1 MKIRKTLLSF
11 AWAIMVALSFTACG
25 DDWGRQDD
33 PAGGQIYPSKTT
45 VATYDFEY
53 SEEKPEYSD
62 MISHDESCEVTND
75 ESLASNVLHINGKGG
90 AKIANPFNGV
100 KLQNGAAITFAVK
113 IDAAVAEDGT
123 VADVDL
129 TRPLISF
136 GSDEKDAAGN
146 DISARF
152 YITANGQVVYNK
164 PTQLQSLNLNE
175 NDPSSVKT
183 GILSPNEWHFVALQ
197 LSTEGYQLYVDGKKS
212 LSGYQTSS
220 SATSFQYKTLV
231 DSINS
236 LPYIYIGGDSKL
248 TAEETNTVSI
258 DDVTLIRN
266 MMEEKDWNKV
276 PTGNGGSTEDEAV
289 YVPVGPEDCSAAWW
303 SAWSDYFVIPAN
315 QTFHTK
321 FINHTSG
328 ADNWHN
334 WNLVV
339 ATDADRGAAGY
350 SEYFVL
356 RSDLFGWGNADYNAD
371 NITNEGYGDWEQ
383 FKKNM
388 EGATVDMTV
397 ERRGAEV
404 YVTAVATCKDGT
416 VYKEMYHQPCAAD
429 GNIRAFLACDH
440 SYLQLNAA
448 ETFVGEE
455 YASGSA
461 LVGPADCSAA
471 WWTAFSKYYPLNS
484 SISDDC
490 PFVIQFV
497 NNNSGSGKNWNNWL
511 VVCST
516 ADRGGD
522 GYFENFVIRSDA
534 YAWFGA
540 GGNIN
545 ENTANLDFKITQSFN
560 FDSYVNDMHGA
571 MCYLKFTRSGNS
583 LTMDAKQRKEN
594 GEYMPD
600 FQFQFNSMKEGNAG
614 FFLTAELASLD
625 VLKAGYF
632 PYYKLL
638 FENK

>member
-1 MKIRKTLLSF
+1 MKIRKSLLSF
-11 AWAIMVALSFTACG
+11 ACAMLLALGFTACT
-25 DDWGRQDD
+25 DWGEQDGAAGNQVYPERQVL
-33 PAGGQIYPSKTT
+33 T
-45 VATYDFEY
+45 TYDFEY
-53 SEEKPEYSD
+53 SEDKPELSD
-62 MISHDESCEVTND
+62 MLIHNDVCEVVKD
-75 ESLASNVLHINGKGG
+75 DYLGSNVLHLTGMGG
-90 AKIANPFNGV
+90 AKIANPFNNV
-100 KLQNGAAITFAVK
+100 KLQNGAAITFYVK
-113 IDAAVAEDGT
+113 VDCAEGEEMN
-123 VADVDL
+123 L
-129 TRPLISF
+129 TRPLFSF
-136 GSDEKDAAGN
+136 GSEEKDVEGN
-146 DISARF
+146 DASARF
-152 YITANGQVVYNK
+152 YFTSNGQLVYSR
-164 PTQLQSLNLNE
+164 PGQLESLNLNE
-175 NDPSSVKT
+175 NDPASYKT

-197 LSTEGYQLYVDGKKS
+197 LGQKGYQLYVDGKKS
-212 LSGYQTSS
+212 LSGYQPEGV
-220 SATSFQYKTLV
+220 SATTFSYQTLL
-231 DSINS
+231 DSIQS
-236 LPYIYIGGDSKL
+236 LPYLYLGTTS
-248 TAEETNTVSI
+248 AEFGVKEQGSI
-258 DDVTLIRN
+258 SLDNVTLIRN
-266 MMEEKDWNKV
+266 QMNEKDWNKV

-289 YVPVGPEDCSAAWW
+289 YVPVGPEDCSAAFW
-303 SAWSDYFVIPAN
+303 SEWSDYFVIPAN

-328 ADNWHN
+328 ADKWHN

-356 RSDLFGWGNADYNAD
+356 RSDLYGWGNADYNAD

-440 SYLQLNAA
+440 SYFQLNAA

-534 YAWFGA
+534 FAWFGA
-540 GGNIN
+540 GGDSNA
-545 ENTANLDFKITQSFN
+545 NTANLDFKITQTFN
-560 FDSYVNDMHGA
+560 WDSYVSDMHGA

>member
-1 MKIRKTLLSF
+1 MKIRKSLLSF
-11 AWAIMVALSFTACG
+11 ACAMLLALGFTACT
-25 DDWGRQDD
+25 DWGEQDGAAGNQVYPERQVL
-33 PAGGQIYPSKTT
+33 T
-45 VATYDFEY
+45 TYDFEY
-53 SEEKPEYSD
+53 SEDKPELSD
-62 MISHDESCEVTND
+62 MLIHNDVCEVVKD
-75 ESLASNVLHINGKGG
+75 DYLGSNVLHLTGMGG
-90 AKIANPFNGV
+90 AKIANPFNNV
-100 KLQNGAAITFAVK
+100 KLQNGAAITFYVK
-113 IDAAVAEDGT
+113 VDCAEGEEM
-123 VADVDL
+123 DL
-129 TRPLISF
+129 TRPLFSF
-136 GSDEKDAAGN
+136 GSEEKDVEGN
-146 DISARF
+146 DASARF
-152 YITANGQVVYNK
+152 YFTSNGQLVYSR
-164 PTQLQSLNLNE
+164 PGQLESLNLNE
-175 NDPSSVKT
+175 NDPASYKT

-197 LSTEGYQLYVDGKKS
+197 LGQKGYQLYVDGKKS
-212 LSGYQTSS
+212 LSGYQPEGV
-220 SATSFQYKTLV
+220 SATTFSYQTLL
-231 DSINS
+231 DSIQS
-236 LPYIYIGGDSKL
+236 LPYLYLGTTS
-248 TAEETNTVSI
+248 AEFGVKEQGSI
-258 DDVTLIRN
+258 SLDNVTLIRN
-266 MMEEKDWNKV
+266 QMNEKDWNKV

-289 YVPVGPEDCSAAWW
+289 YVPVGPEDCSAAFW
-303 SAWSDYFVIPAN
+303 SEWSDYFVIPAN

-356 RSDLFGWGNADYNAD
+356 RSDLYGWGNADYNAD

-440 SYLQLNAA
+440 SYFQLNAA

-534 YAWFGA
+534 FAWFGA
-540 GGNIN
+540 GGDSNA
-545 ENTANLDFKITQSFN
+545 NTANLDFKITQTFN
-560 FDSYVNDMHGA
+560 WDSYVSDMHGA

>member
-1 MKIRKTLLSF
+1 MKIRKSLLSF
-11 AWAIMVALSFTACG
+11 ACAMLLALGFTACT
-25 DDWGRQDD
+25 DWGEQDGAAGNQVYPERQVL
-33 PAGGQIYPSKTT
+33 T
-45 VATYDFEY
+45 TYDFEY
-53 SEEKPEYSD
+53 SEDKPELSD
-62 MISHDESCEVTND
+62 MLIHNDVCEVVKD
-75 ESLASNVLHINGKGG
+75 DYLGSNVLHLTGMGG
-90 AKIANPFNGV
+90 AKIANPFNNV
-100 KLQNGAAITFAVK
+100 KLQNGAAITFYVK
-113 IDAAVAEDGT
+113 VDCAEGEEM
-123 VADVDL
+123 DL
-129 TRPLISF
+129 TRPLFSF
-136 GSDEKDAAGN
+136 GSEEKDAKGN
-146 DISARF
+146 DASARF
-152 YITANGQVVYNK
+152 YFTPNGQLVYSR
-164 PTQLQSLNLNE
+164 PGQLESLNLNE
-175 NDPSSVKT
+175 NDPASYKT
-183 GILSPNEWHFVALQ
+183 GILTPNEWHFVALQ
-197 LSTEGYQLYVDGKKS
+197 LGQKGYQLYVDGKKS
-212 LSGYQTSS
+212 LSGYQPEGV
-220 SATSFQYKTLV
+220 SATTFSYQTLL
-231 DSINS
+231 DSIQS
-236 LPYIYIGGDSKL
+236 LPYLYLGTTS
-248 TAEETNTVSI
+248 AEFGAKEQGSI
-258 DDVTLIRN
+258 SLDNVTLIRN
-266 MMEEKDWNKV
+266 QMNEKDWNKV

-289 YVPVGPEDCSAAWW
+289 YVPVGPEDCSAAFW
-303 SAWSDYFVIPAN
+303 SEWSDYFVIPAN

-356 RSDLFGWGNADYNAD
+356 RSDLYGWGNADYNAD

-416 VYKEMYHQPCAAD
+416 VYKEMYHQPCVAD

-440 SYLQLNAA
+440 SYFQLNAA

-534 YAWFGA
+534 FAWFGA
-540 GGNIN
+540 GGDSNA
-545 ENTANLDFKITQSFN
+545 NTANLDFKITQTFN
-560 FDSYVNDMHGA
+560 WDSYVSDMHGA

>member
-1 MKIRKTLLSF
+1 MKIRKSLFSLVGAMLVTF
-11 AWAIMVALSFTACG
+11 GFTACT
-25 DDWGRQDD
+25 DWGDQD
-33 PAGGQIYPSKTT
+33 PAAGNQVYPERQ
-45 VATYDFEY
+45 VVNTYDFEY
-53 SEEKPEYSD
+53 SDDKPEFSD
-62 MISHDESCEVTND
+62 MVIHNEVCEVVND
-75 ESLASNVLHINGKGG
+75 DYLGSNVLHLNGTGA
-90 AKIANPFNGV
+90 AKIANPFNNV

-113 IDAAVAEDGT
+113 VDCAEGEEM
-123 VADVDL
+123 DL
-129 TRPLISF
+129 KRPIFSF
-136 GSDEKDAAGN
+136 GSDDAQG
-146 DISARF
+146 ARF
-152 YITANGQVVYNK
+152 YFTPNGQLVYTK
-164 PTQLQSLNLNE
+164 PGQLQSLDLDE
-175 NDPSSVKT
+175 NDPDTYKT
-183 GILSPNEWHFVALQ
+183 GILTPNEWHFVALQ
-197 LSTEGYQLYVDGKKS
+197 LGQKGYQLYVDGKKS
-212 LSGYQTSS
+212 LSGYQPEGAA
-220 SATSFQYKTLV
+220 ATTFSYQTLL
-231 DSINS
+231 DSIQA
-236 LPYIYIGGDSKL
+236 LPYLYIGTTGDQL
-248 TAEETNTVSI
+248 GTAEYGSLSVDN
-258 DDVTLIRN
+258 VTLIRN
-266 MMEEKDWNKV
+266 QMNEKDWNKV

-303 SAWSDYFVIPAN
+303 SVWSDYFVIPAN

-328 ADNWHN
+328 TENYHN

-339 ATDADRGAAGY
+339 ANDVDRGAAGY

-356 RSDLFGWGNADYNAD
+356 RSDLYGWGNADYNAA

-397 ERRGAEV
+397 EHRGAEV
-404 YVTAVATCKDGT
+404 YVTAIATCKDGT
-416 VYKEMYHQPCAAD
+416 IYKEMYHQPCAAD

-484 SISDDC
+484 NISDDC

-522 GYFENFVIRSDA
+522 GYYENFVMRSDA
-534 YAWFGA
+534 YGWFGA
-540 GGNIN
+540 GGNTN

-560 FDSYVNDMHGA
+560 WDSYVSDMHGA

-594 GEYMPD
+594 GEYIPD

>member
-1 MKIRKTLLSF
+1 MKIRKSLLSF
-11 AWAIMVALSFTACG
+11 ACAMLLALGFTACT
-25 DDWGRQDD
+25 DWGEQDGAAGNQVYPERQVL
-33 PAGGQIYPSKTT
+33 T
-45 VATYDFEY
+45 TYDFEY
-53 SEEKPEYSD
+53 SEDKPELSD
-62 MISHDESCEVTND
+62 MLIHNDVCEVVKD
-75 ESLASNVLHINGKGG
+75 DYLGSNVLHLTGMGG
-90 AKIANPFNGV
+90 AKIANPFNNV
-100 KLQNGAAITFAVK
+100 KLQNGAAITFYVK
-113 IDAAVAEDGT
+113 VDCAEGEEMN
-123 VADVDL
+123 L
-129 TRPLISF
+129 TRPLFSF
-136 GSDEKDAAGN
+136 GSEEKDVEGN
-146 DISARF
+146 DASARF
-152 YITANGQVVYNK
+152 YFTSNGQLVYSR
-164 PTQLQSLNLNE
+164 PGQLESLNLNE
-175 NDPSSVKT
+175 NDPASYKT

-197 LSTEGYQLYVDGKKS
+197 LGQKGYQLYVDGKKS
-212 LSGYQTSS
+212 LSGYQPEGV
-220 SATSFQYKTLV
+220 SATTFSYQTLL
-231 DSINS
+231 DSIQS
-236 LPYIYIGGDSKL
+236 LPYLYLGTTS
-248 TAEETNTVSI
+248 AEFGVKEQGSI
-258 DDVTLIRN
+258 SLDNVTLIRN
-266 MMEEKDWNKV
+266 QMNEKDWNKV

-289 YVPVGPEDCSAAWW
+289 YVPVGPEDCSAAFW
-303 SAWSDYFVIPAN
+303 SEWSDYFVIHAN

-356 RSDLFGWGNADYNAD
+356 RSDLYGWGNADYNAD

-440 SYLQLNAA
+440 SYFQLNAA

-534 YAWFGA
+534 FAWFGA
-540 GGNIN
+540 GGDSNA
-545 ENTANLDFKITQSFN
+545 NTANLDFKITQTFN
-560 FDSYVNDMHGA
+560 WDSYVSDMHGA

>member
-1 MKIRKTLLSF
+1 MLVTF
-11 AWAIMVALSFTACG
+11 GFTACT
-25 DDWGRQDD
+25 DWGDQD
-33 PAGGQIYPSKTT
+33 PAAGNQVYPERQ
-45 VATYDFEY
+45 VVNTYDFEY
-53 SEEKPEYSD
+53 SDDKPEFSD
-62 MISHDESCEVTND
+62 MVIHNEVCEVVND
-75 ESLASNVLHINGKGG
+75 DYLGSNVLHLNGTGS
-90 AKIANPFNGV
+90 AKIANPFNNV

-113 IDAAVAEDGT
+113 VDCAEGEEM
-123 VADVDL
+123 DL
-129 TRPLISF
+129 KRPIFSF
-136 GSDEKDAAGN
+136 GSDDAQG
-146 DISARF
+146 ARF
-152 YITANGQVVYNK
+152 YFTPNGQLVYAK
-164 PTQLQSLNLNE
+164 PGQLQSLDLDE
-175 NDPSSVKT
+175 NDPDTYKT
-183 GILSPNEWHFVALQ
+183 GILTPNEWHFVALQ
-197 LSTEGYQLYVDGKKS
+197 LGQKGYQLYVDGKKS
-212 LSGYQTSS
+212 LSGYQPEGAA
-220 SATSFQYKTLV
+220 ATTFSYQTLL
-231 DSINS
+231 DSIQA
-236 LPYIYIGGDSKL
+236 LPYLYIGTTGDQL
-248 TAEETNTVSI
+248 GTAEYGSLSVDN
-258 DDVTLIRN
+258 VTLIRN
-266 MMEEKDWNKV
+266 QMNEKDWNKV

-289 YVPVGPEDCSAAWW
+289 YVPVGSEDCSAAWW
-303 SAWSDYFVIPAN
+303 SVWSDYFVIPAN

-328 ADNWHN
+328 TENYHN

-339 ATDADRGAAGY
+339 ANDVDRGAAGY

-356 RSDLFGWGNADYNAD
+356 RSDLYGWGNADYNAA

-404 YVTAVATCKDGT
+404 YVTAIATCKDGT
-416 VYKEMYHQPCAAD
+416 IYKEMYHQPCAAD

-484 SISDDC
+484 NISDDC

-522 GYFENFVIRSDA
+522 GYYENFVMRSDT
-534 YAWFGA
+534 YGWFGA
-540 GGNIN
+540 GGNTN

-560 FDSYVNDMHGA
+560 WDSYVSDMHGA

>member
-1 MKIRKTLLSF
+1 MKIRKSLLSF
-11 AWAIMVALSFTACG
+11 ACAMLLALGFTACT
-25 DDWGRQDD
+25 DWGEQDGAAGNQVYPERQVL
-33 PAGGQIYPSKTT
+33 T
-45 VATYDFEY
+45 TYDFEY
-53 SEEKPEYSD
+53 SEDKPELSD
-62 MISHDESCEVTND
+62 MLIHNDVCEVVKD
-75 ESLASNVLHINGKGG
+75 DYLGSNVLHLTGMGG
-90 AKIANPFNGV
+90 AKIANPFNNV
-100 KLQNGAAITFAVK
+100 KLQNGAAITFYVK
-113 IDAAVAEDGT
+113 VDCAEGEEMN
-123 VADVDL
+123 L
-129 TRPLISF
+129 TRPLFSF
-136 GSDEKDAAGN
+136 GSEEKDVEGN
-146 DISARF
+146 DASARF
-152 YITANGQVVYNK
+152 YFTPNGQLVYSR
-164 PTQLQSLNLNE
+164 PGQLESLNLNE
-175 NDPSSVKT
+175 NDPASYKT

-197 LSTEGYQLYVDGKKS
+197 LGQKGYQLYVDGKKS
-212 LSGYQTSS
+212 LSGYQPEGV
-220 SATSFQYKTLV
+220 SATTFSYQTLL
-231 DSINS
+231 DSIQS
-236 LPYIYIGGDSKL
+236 LPYLYLGTTS
-248 TAEETNTVSI
+248 AEFGVKEQGSI
-258 DDVTLIRN
+258 SLDNVTLIRN
-266 MMEEKDWNKV
+266 QMNEKDWNKV

-289 YVPVGPEDCSAAWW
+289 YVPVGPEDCSAAFW
-303 SAWSDYFVIPAN
+303 SEWSDYFVIPAN

-356 RSDLFGWGNADYNAD
+356 RSDLYGWGNADYNAD

-440 SYLQLNAA
+440 SYFQLNAA

-534 YAWFGA
+534 FAWFGA
-540 GGNIN
+540 GGDSNA
-545 ENTANLDFKITQSFN
+545 NTANLDFKITQTFN
-560 FDSYVNDMHGA
+560 WDSYVSDMHGA

>member
-1 MKIRKTLLSF
+1 MKIRKSLFSLVGAMLVTF
-11 AWAIMVALSFTACG
+11 GFTACT
-25 DDWGRQDD
+25 DWGDQD
-33 PAGGQIYPSKTT
+33 PAAGNQVYPERQ
-45 VATYDFEY
+45 VVNTYDFEY
-53 SEEKPEYSD
+53 SDDKPEFSD
-62 MISHDESCEVTND
+62 MVIHNEVCEVVND
-75 ESLASNVLHINGKGG
+75 DYLGSNVLHLNGTGS
-90 AKIANPFNGV
+90 AKIANPFNNV

-113 IDAAVAEDGT
+113 VDCAEGEEM
-123 VADVDL
+123 DL
-129 TRPLISF
+129 KRPIFSF
-136 GSDEKDAAGN
+136 GSDDAQG
-146 DISARF
+146 ARF
-152 YITANGQVVYNK
+152 YFTPNGQLVYTK
-164 PTQLQSLNLNE
+164 PGQLQSLDLDE
-175 NDPSSVKT
+175 NDPDTYKT
-183 GILSPNEWHFVALQ
+183 GILTPNEWHFVALQ
-197 LSTEGYQLYVDGKKS
+197 LGQKGYQLYVDGKKS
-212 LSGYQTSS
+212 LSGYQPEGAA
-220 SATSFQYKTLV
+220 ATTFSYQTLL
-231 DSINS
+231 DSIQA
-236 LPYIYIGGDSKL
+236 LPYLYIGTTGDQL
-248 TAEETNTVSI
+248 GTAEYGSLSVDN
-258 DDVTLIRN
+258 VTLIRN
-266 MMEEKDWNKV
+266 QMNEKDWNKV

-289 YVPVGPEDCSAAWW
+289 YVPVGPEDCSAAFWT
-303 SAWSDYFVIPAN
+303 AWSDYFVIPAN

-328 ADNWHN
+328 ANQWNN
-334 WNLVV
+334 WNLIV
-339 ATDADRGAAGY
+339 ANDVDRGAAGY
-350 SEYFVL
+350 SEYFAL
-356 RSDLFGWGNADYNAD
+356 RSDLWGWGNADYNAA

-416 VYKEMYHQPCAAD
+416 IYKEMYHQPCAAD
-429 GNIRAFLACDH
+429 GNIRAFLACDG
-440 SYLQLNAA
+440 SYFQLNAA

-484 SISDDC
+484 NISDDC

-522 GYFENFVIRSDA
+522 GYYENFVMRSDA
-534 YAWFGA
+534 YGWFGA
-540 GGNIN
+540 GGTTN

-560 FDSYVNDMHGA
+560 FDSYVSDMHGA

>member
-1 MKIRKTLLSF
+1 MKIRKSLFSLVGAMLVTF
-11 AWAIMVALSFTACG
+11 GFTACT
-25 DDWGRQDD
+25 DWGDQD
-33 PAGGQIYPSKTT
+33 PAAGNQVYPERQ
-45 VATYDFEY
+45 VVNTYDFEY
-53 SEEKPEYSD
+53 SDDKPEFSD
-62 MISHDESCEVTND
+62 MVIHNEVCEVVND
-75 ESLASNVLHINGKGG
+75 DYLGSNVLHLNGTGS
-90 AKIANPFNGV
+90 AKIANPFNNV

-113 IDAAVAEDGT
+113 VDCAEGEEM
-123 VADVDL
+123 DL
-129 TRPLISF
+129 KRPIFSF
-136 GSDEKDAAGN
+136 GSDDAQG
-146 DISARF
+146 ARF
-152 YITANGQVVYNK
+152 YFTPNGQLVYTK
-164 PTQLQSLNLNE
+164 PGQLQSLDLDE
-175 NDPSSVKT
+175 NDPDTYKT
-183 GILSPNEWHFVALQ
+183 GILTPNEWHFVALQ
-197 LSTEGYQLYVDGKKS
+197 LGQKGYQLFVDGKKS
-212 LSGYQTSS
+212 LSGYQPEGAA
-220 SATSFQYKTLV
+220 ATTFSYQTLL
-231 DSINS
+231 DSIQA
-236 LPYIYIGGDSKL
+236 LPYLYIGTTGDQL
-248 TAEETNTVSI
+248 GTAEYGSLSVDN
-258 DDVTLIRN
+258 VTLIRN
-266 MMEEKDWNKV
+266 QMNEKDWNKV

-303 SAWSDYFVIPAN
+303 SVWSDYFVIPAN

-328 ADNWHN
+328 TENYHN

-339 ATDADRGAAGY
+339 ANDVDRGAAGY

-356 RSDLFGWGNADYNAD
+356 RSDLYGWGNADYNAA

-404 YVTAVATCKDGT
+404 YVTAIATCKDGT
-416 VYKEMYHQPCAAD
+416 IYKEMYHQPCAAD

-484 SISDDC
+484 NISDDC

-522 GYFENFVIRSDA
+522 GYYENFVMRSDT
-534 YAWFGA
+534 YGWFGA
-540 GGNIN
+540 GGNTN

-560 FDSYVNDMHGA
+560 WDSYVSDMHGA

-594 GEYMPD
+594 GEYIPD

>member
-1 MKIRKTLLSF
+1 MKIRKSLFSLVGAMLVTF
-11 AWAIMVALSFTACG
+11 GFTACT
-25 DDWGRQDD
+25 DWGDQD
-33 PAGGQIYPSKTT
+33 PAAGNQVYPERQ
-45 VATYDFEY
+45 VVNTYDFEY
-53 SEEKPEYSD
+53 SDDKPEFSD
-62 MISHDESCEVTND
+62 MVIHNEVCEVVND
-75 ESLASNVLHINGKGG
+75 DYLGSNVLHLNGTGS
-90 AKIANPFNGV
+90 AKIANPFNNV

-113 IDAAVAEDGT
+113 VDCAEGEEM
-123 VADVDL
+123 DL
-129 TRPLISF
+129 KRPIFSF
-136 GSDEKDAAGN
+136 GSDDAQG
-146 DISARF
+146 ARF
-152 YITANGQVVYNK
+152 YFTPNGQLVYTK
-164 PTQLQSLNLNE
+164 PGQLQSLDLDE
-175 NDPSSVKT
+175 NDPDTYKT
-183 GILSPNEWHFVALQ
+183 GILTPNEWHFVALQ
-197 LSTEGYQLYVDGKKS
+197 LGQKGYQLYVDGKKS
-212 LSGYQTSS
+212 LSGYQPEGAA
-220 SATSFQYKTLV
+220 ATTFSYQTLL
-231 DSINS
+231 DSIQA
-236 LPYIYIGGDSKL
+236 LPYLYIGTTGDQL
-248 TAEETNTVSI
+248 GTAEYGSLSVDN
-258 DDVTLIRN
+258 VTLIRN
-266 MMEEKDWNKV
+266 QMNEKDWNKV

-303 SAWSDYFVIPAN
+303 SVWSDYFVIPAN

-328 ADNWHN
+328 TENYHN

-339 ATDADRGAAGY
+339 ANDVDRGAAGY

-356 RSDLFGWGNADYNAD
+356 RSDLFGWGNADYNAA

-404 YVTAVATCKDGT
+404 YVTAIATCKDGT
-416 VYKEMYHQPCAAD
+416 IYKEMYHQPCAAD

-484 SISDDC
+484 NISDDC

-522 GYFENFVIRSDA
+522 GYYENFVMRSDT
-534 YAWFGA
+534 YGWFGA
-540 GGNIN
+540 GGNTN

-560 FDSYVNDMHGA
+560 WDSYVSDMHGA

>member
-1 MKIRKTLLSF
+1 MKIRKSLLSF
-11 AWAIMVALSFTACG
+11 ACAMLLALGFTACT
-25 DDWGRQDD
+25 DWGEQDGAAGNQVYPERQVLT
-33 PAGGQIYPSKTT
+33 S
-45 VATYDFEY
+45 YDFEY
-53 SEEKPEYSD
+53 SEEKPELSD
-62 MISHDESCEVTND
+62 MLIHNDVCEVVKD
-75 ESLASNVLHINGKGG
+75 DYLGSNVLHLTGMGG
-90 AKIANPFNGV
+90 AKIANPFNNV
-100 KLQNGAAITFAVK
+100 KLQNGAAITFCVK
-113 IDAAVAEDGT
+113 VDCAEGEEM
-123 VADVDL
+123 DL
-129 TRPLISF
+129 TRPLFSF
-136 GSDEKDAAGN
+136 GSEEKDVEGN
-146 DISARF
+146 DASARF
-152 YITANGQVVYNK
+152 YFTPNGQLVYSR
-164 PTQLQSLNLNE
+164 PGQLESLNLNE
-175 NDPSSVKT
+175 NDPASYKT

-197 LSTEGYQLYVDGKKS
+197 LGQKGYQLYVDGKKS
-212 LSGYQTSS
+212 LSGYQPEGV
-220 SATSFQYKTLV
+220 SATTFSYQTLL
-231 DSINS
+231 DSIQS
-236 LPYIYIGGDSKL
+236 LPYLYLGTTS
-248 TAEETNTVSI
+248 AEFGAKEQGSI
-258 DDVTLIRN
+258 SLDNVTLIRN
-266 MMEEKDWNKV
+266 QMNEKDWNKV

-289 YVPVGPEDCSAAWW
+289 YVPVGPENCSAAWW

-356 RSDLFGWGNADYNAD
+356 RSDLYGWGNADYNAA

-497 NNNSGSGKNWNNWL
+497 NNNSGSGSNWNNWL

-534 YAWFGA
+534 FAWFGA
-540 GGNIN
+540 GGDSNA
-545 ENTANLDFKITQSFN
+545 NTANLDFKITQTFN
-560 FDSYVNDMHGA
+560 WDSYVSDMHGA

>member
-1 MKIRKTLLSF
+1 MLVTF
-11 AWAIMVALSFTACG
+11 GFTACT
-25 DDWGRQDD
+25 DWGDQD
-33 PAGGQIYPSKTT
+33 PAAGNQVYPERQ
-45 VATYDFEY
+45 VVNTYDFEY
-53 SEEKPEYSD
+53 SDDKPEFSD
-62 MISHDESCEVTND
+62 MVIHNEVCEVVND
-75 ESLASNVLHINGKGG
+75 DYLGSNVLHLNGTGS
-90 AKIANPFNGV
+90 AKIANPFNNV

-113 IDAAVAEDGT
+113 VDCAEGEEM
-123 VADVDL
+123 DL
-129 TRPLISF
+129 KRPIFSF
-136 GSDEKDAAGN
+136 GSDDAQG
-146 DISARF
+146 ARF
-152 YITANGQVVYNK
+152 YFTPNGQLVYTK
-164 PTQLQSLNLNE
+164 PGQLQSLDLDE
-175 NDPSSVKT
+175 NDPDTYKT
-183 GILSPNEWHFVALQ
+183 GILTPNEWHFVALQ
-197 LSTEGYQLYVDGKKS
+197 LGQKGYQLYVDGKKS
-212 LSGYQTSS
+212 LSGYQPEGAA
-220 SATSFQYKTLV
+220 ATTFSYQTLL
-231 DSINS
+231 DSIQA
-236 LPYIYIGGDSKL
+236 LPYLYIGTTGDQL
-248 TAEETNTVSI
+248 GTAEYGSLSVDN
-258 DDVTLIRN
+258 VTLIRN
-266 MMEEKDWNKV
+266 QMNEKDWNKV

-289 YVPVGPEDCSAAWW
+289 YVPVGPEDCSAAFWT
-303 SAWSDYFVIPAN
+303 AWSDYFVIPAN

-328 ADNWHN
+328 ANQWNN
-334 WNLVV
+334 WNLIV
-339 ATDADRGAAGY
+339 ANDVDRGAAGY
-350 SEYFVL
+350 SEYFAL
-356 RSDLFGWGNADYNAD
+356 RSDLWGWGNADYNAA

-416 VYKEMYHQPCAAD
+416 IYKEMYHQPCAAD
-429 GNIRAFLACDH
+429 GNIRAFLACDG
-440 SYLQLNAA
+440 SYFQLNAA

-484 SISDDC
+484 NISDDC

-522 GYFENFVIRSDA
+522 GYYENFVMRSDA
-534 YAWFGA
+534 YGWFGA
-540 GGNIN
+540 GGTTN

-560 FDSYVNDMHGA
+560 FDSYVSDMHGA

>member
-1 MKIRKTLLSF
+1 MKIRKSLFSLVGAMLVTF
-11 AWAIMVALSFTACG
+11 GFTACT
-25 DDWGRQDD
+25 DWGDQD
-33 PAGGQIYPSKTT
+33 PAAGNQVYPERQ
-45 VATYDFEY
+45 VVNTYDFEY
-53 SEEKPEYSD
+53 SDDKPEFSD
-62 MISHDESCEVTND
+62 MVIHNEVCEVVND
-75 ESLASNVLHINGKGG
+75 DYLGSNVLHLNGTGS
-90 AKIANPFNGV
+90 AKIANPFNNV

-113 IDAAVAEDGT
+113 VDCAEGEEM
-123 VADVDL
+123 DL
-129 TRPLISF
+129 KRPIFSF
-136 GSDEKDAAGN
+136 GSDDAQG
-146 DISARF
+146 ARF
-152 YITANGQVVYNK
+152 YFTPNGQLVYTK
-164 PTQLQSLNLNE
+164 PGQLQSLDLDE
-175 NDPSSVKT
+175 NDPDTYKT
-183 GILSPNEWHFVALQ
+183 GILTPNEWHFVALQ
-197 LSTEGYQLYVDGKKS
+197 LGQKGYQLYVDGKKS
-212 LSGYQTSS
+212 LSGYQPEGAA
-220 SATSFQYKTLV
+220 ATTFSYQTLL
-231 DSINS
+231 DSIQA
-236 LPYIYIGGDSKL
+236 LPYLYIGTTGDQL
-248 TAEETNTVSI
+248 GTAEYGSLSVDN
-258 DDVTLIRN
+258 VTLIRN
-266 MMEEKDWNKV
+266 QMNEKDWNKV

-289 YVPVGPEDCSAAWW
+289 YVPVGPEDCSAAFWT
-303 SAWSDYFVIPAN
+303 AWSDYFVIPAN

-328 ADNWHN
+328 ANQWNN
-334 WNLVV
+334 WNLIV
-339 ATDADRGAAGY
+339 ANDVDRGAAGY
-350 SEYFVL
+350 SEYFAL
-356 RSDLFGWGNADYNAD
+356 RSDLWGWGNADYNAA

-404 YVTAVATCKDGT
+404 YVTAIATCKDGT
-416 VYKEMYHQPCAAD
+416 IYKEMYHQPCAAD
-429 GNIRAFLACDH
+429 GNIRAFLACDG
-440 SYLQLNAA
+440 SYFQLNAA

-484 SISDDC
+484 NISDDC

-522 GYFENFVIRSDA
+522 GYYENFVMRSDA
-534 YAWFGA
+534 YGWFGA
-540 GGNIN
+540 GGNTN

-560 FDSYVNDMHGA
+560 FDSYVSDMHGA

>member
-1 MKIRKTLLSF
+1 MKIRKSLFSLVGAMLVTF
-11 AWAIMVALSFTACG
+11 GFTACT
-25 DDWGRQDD
+25 DWGDQD
-33 PAGGQIYPSKTT
+33 PAAGNQVYPERQ
-45 VATYDFEY
+45 VVNTYDFEY
-53 SEEKPEYSD
+53 SDDKPEFSD
-62 MISHDESCEVTND
+62 MVIHNEVCEVVND
-75 ESLASNVLHINGKGG
+75 DYLGSNVLHLNGTGS
-90 AKIANPFNGV
+90 AKIANPFNNV

-113 IDAAVAEDGT
+113 VDCAEGEEM
-123 VADVDL
+123 DL
-129 TRPLISF
+129 KRPIFSF
-136 GSDEKDAAGN
+136 GSDDAQG
-146 DISARF
+146 ARF
-152 YITANGQVVYNK
+152 YFTPNGQLVYTK
-164 PTQLQSLNLNE
+164 PGQLQSLDLDE
-175 NDPSSVKT
+175 NDPDTYKT
-183 GILSPNEWHFVALQ
+183 GILTPNEWHFVALQ
-197 LSTEGYQLYVDGKKS
+197 LGQKGYQLYVDGKKS
-212 LSGYQTSS
+212 LSGYQPEGAA
-220 SATSFQYKTLV
+220 ATTFSYQTLL
-231 DSINS
+231 DSIQA
-236 LPYIYIGGDSKL
+236 LPYLYIGTTGDQL
-248 TAEETNTVSI
+248 GTAEYGSLSVDN
-258 DDVTLIRN
+258 VTLIRN
-266 MMEEKDWNKV
+266 QMNEKDWNKV

-303 SAWSDYFVIPAN
+303 SVWSDYFVIPAN

-328 ADNWHN
+328 TENYHN

-339 ATDADRGAAGY
+339 ANDVDRGAAGY

-356 RSDLFGWGNADYNAD
+356 RSDLYGWGNADYNAA

-404 YVTAVATCKDGT
+404 YVTAIATCKDGT
-416 VYKEMYHQPCAAD
+416 IYKEMYHQPCAAD
-429 GNIRAFLACDH
+429 SNIRAFLACDH

-484 SISDDC
+484 NISDDC

-522 GYFENFVIRSDA
+522 GYYENFVMRSDT
-534 YAWFGA
+534 YGWFGA
-540 GGNIN
+540 GGNTN

-560 FDSYVNDMHGA
+560 WDSYVSDMHGA

>member
-1 MKIRKTLLSF
+1 MKIRKSLLSF
-11 AWAIMVALSFTACG
+11 ACAMLLALGFTACT
-25 DDWGRQDD
+25 DWGEQDGAAGNQVYPERQVL
-33 PAGGQIYPSKTT
+33 T
-45 VATYDFEY
+45 TYDFEY
-53 SEEKPEYSD
+53 SEDKPELSD
-62 MISHDESCEVTND
+62 MLIHNDVCEVVKD
-75 ESLASNVLHINGKGG
+75 DYLGSNVLHLTGMGG
-90 AKIANPFNGV
+90 AKIANPFNNV
-100 KLQNGAAITFAVK
+100 KLQNGAAITFYVK
-113 IDAAVAEDGT
+113 VDCAEGEEMN
-123 VADVDL
+123 L
-129 TRPLISF
+129 TRPLFSF
-136 GSDEKDAAGN
+136 GSEEKDVEGN
-146 DISARF
+146 DASARF
-152 YITANGQVVYNK
+152 YFTSNGQLVYSR
-164 PTQLQSLNLNE
+164 PGQLESLNLNE
-175 NDPSSVKT
+175 NDPASYKT

-197 LSTEGYQLYVDGKKS
+197 LGQKGYQLYVDGKKS
-212 LSGYQTSS
+212 LSGYQPEGV
-220 SATSFQYKTLV
+220 SATTFSYQTLL
-231 DSINS
+231 DSIQS
-236 LPYIYIGGDSKL
+236 LPYLYLGTTS
-248 TAEETNTVSI
+248 AEFGVKEQGSI
-258 DDVTLIRN
+258 SLDNVTLIRN
-266 MMEEKDWNKV
+266 QMNEKDWNKV

-328 ADNWHN
+328 ADQWHN

-356 RSDLFGWGNADYNAD
+356 RSDLYGWGNADYNAA

-497 NNNSGSGKNWNNWL
+497 NNNSGSGSNWNNWL

-540 GGNIN
+540 GGNSN
-545 ENTANLDFKITQSFN
+545 ANTANLDFKITQTFN
-560 FDSYVNDMHGA
+560 WESYVSDRQGA

>member
-1 MKIRKTLLSF
+1 MKIRKSLFSLVGAMLVTF
-11 AWAIMVALSFTACG
+11 GFTACT
-25 DDWGRQDD
+25 DWGDQD
-33 PAGGQIYPSKTT
+33 PAAGNQVYPERQ
-45 VATYDFEY
+45 VVNTYDFEY
-53 SEEKPEYSD
+53 SDDKPEFSD
-62 MISHDESCEVTND
+62 MVIHNEVCEVVND
-75 ESLASNVLHINGKGG
+75 DYLGSNVLHLNGTGS
-90 AKIANPFNGV
+90 AKIANPFNNV

-113 IDAAVAEDGT
+113 VDCAEGEEM
-123 VADVDL
+123 DL
-129 TRPLISF
+129 KRPIFSF
-136 GSDEKDAAGN
+136 GSDDAQG
-146 DISARF
+146 ARF
-152 YITANGQVVYNK
+152 YFTPNGQLVYTK
-164 PTQLQSLNLNE
+164 PGQLQSLDLDE
-175 NDPSSVKT
+175 NDPDTYKT
-183 GILSPNEWHFVALQ
+183 GILTPNEWHFVALQ
-197 LSTEGYQLYVDGKKS
+197 LGQKGYQLYVDGKKS
-212 LSGYQTSS
+212 LSGYQPEGAA
-220 SATSFQYKTLV
+220 ATTFSYQTLL
-231 DSINS
+231 DSIQA
-236 LPYIYIGGDSKL
+236 LPYLYIGTTGDQL
-248 TAEETNTVSI
+248 GTAEYGSLSVDN
-258 DDVTLIRN
+258 VTLIRN
-266 MMEEKDWNKV
+266 QMNEKDWNKV

-303 SAWSDYFVIPAN
+303 SVWSDYFVIPAN

-328 ADNWHN
+328 TENYHN

-339 ATDADRGAAGY
+339 ANDVDRGAAGY

-356 RSDLFGWGNADYNAD
+356 RSDLFGWGNADYNAA
-371 NITNEGYGDWEQ
+371 NITNEGYDDWEQ

-404 YVTAVATCKDGT
+404 YVTAIATCKDGT
-416 VYKEMYHQPCAAD
+416 IYKEMYHQPCAAD

-484 SISDDC
+484 NISDDC

-522 GYFENFVIRSDA
+522 GYYENFVMRSDA
-534 YAWFGA
+534 YGWFGA
-540 GGNIN
+540 GGNTN

-560 FDSYVNDMHGA
+560 WDSYVSDMHGA

-594 GEYMPD
+594 GEYIPD

>member
-1 MKIRKTLLSF
+1 MKIRKSLFSLVGAMLVTF
-11 AWAIMVALSFTACG
+11 GFTACT
-25 DDWGRQDD
+25 DWGDQD
-33 PAGGQIYPSKTT
+33 PAAGNQVYPERQ
-45 VATYDFEY
+45 VVNTYDFEY
-53 SEEKPEYSD
+53 SDDKPEFSD
-62 MISHDESCEVTND
+62 MVIHNEVCEVVND
-75 ESLASNVLHINGKGG
+75 DYLGSNVLHLNGTGA
-90 AKIANPFNGV
+90 AKIANPFNNV

-113 IDAAVAEDGT
+113 VDCAEGEEM
-123 VADVDL
+123 DL
-129 TRPLISF
+129 KRPIFSF
-136 GSDEKDAAGN
+136 GSDDAQG
-146 DISARF
+146 ARF
-152 YITANGQVVYNK
+152 YFTPNGQLVYTK
-164 PTQLQSLNLNE
+164 PGQLQSLDLDE
-175 NDPSSVKT
+175 NDPDTYKT
-183 GILSPNEWHFVALQ
+183 GILTPNEWHFVALQ
-197 LSTEGYQLYVDGKKS
+197 LGQKGYQLYVDGKKS
-212 LSGYQTSS
+212 LSGYQPEGAA
-220 SATSFQYKTLV
+220 ATTFSYQTLL
-231 DSINS
+231 DSIQA
-236 LPYIYIGGDSKL
+236 LPYLYIGTTGDQL
-248 TAEETNTVSI
+248 GTAEYGSLSVDN
-258 DDVTLIRN
+258 VTLIRN
-266 MMEEKDWNKV
+266 QMNEKDWNKV

-289 YVPVGPEDCSAAWW
+289 YVPVGAEDCSTAWW
-303 SAWSDYFVIPAN
+303 SAFSDYFTIPAN

-321 FINHTSG
+321 FINHTKG
-328 ADNWHN
+328 DENYHN
-334 WNLVV
+334 WLLIVCN
-339 ATDADRGAAGY
+339 DRERGGDGY

-356 RSDLFGWGNADYNAD
+356 RSDLWGWGNADYNAA
-371 NITNEGYGDWEQ
+371 NLTNEGYGDWDD
-383 FKKNM
+383 FKRNM
-388 EGATVDMTV
+388 EGAEVDMTV
-397 ERRGAEV
+397 EHRGGEV
-404 YVTAVATCKDGT
+404 YVTAIATCKDGT
-416 VYKEMYHQPCAAD
+416 VYKEMYHQPCDAND
-429 GNIRAFLACDH
+429 NIRAFLTCEG
-440 SYLQLNAA
+440 SYLQIDAA

-484 SISDDC
+484 NISDDC

-522 GYFENFVIRSDA
+522 GYYENFVMRSDA
-534 YAWFGA
+534 YGWFGA
-540 GGNIN
+540 GGNTN

-560 FDSYVNDMHGA
+560 FDSYVSDMHGA

>member
-1 MKIRKTLLSF
+1 MKIRKSLFSLVGAMLVTF
-11 AWAIMVALSFTACG
+11 GFTACT
-25 DDWGRQDD
+25 DWGDQD
-33 PAGGQIYPSKTT
+33 PAAGNQVYPERQ
-45 VATYDFEY
+45 VVNTYDFEY
-53 SEEKPEYSD
+53 SDDKPEFSD
-62 MISHDESCEVTND
+62 MVIHNEVCEVVKD
-75 ESLASNVLHINGKGG
+75 DYLGSNVLHLNGTGS
-90 AKIANPFNGV
+90 AKIANPFNNV

-113 IDAAVAEDGT
+113 VDCAEGEEM
-123 VADVDL
+123 DL
-129 TRPLISF
+129 KRPIFSF
-136 GSDEKDAAGN
+136 GSDDAQG
-146 DISARF
+146 ARF
-152 YITANGQVVYNK
+152 YFTPNGQLVYTK
-164 PTQLQSLNLNE
+164 PGQLQSLDLDE
-175 NDPSSVKT
+175 NDPDTYKT
-183 GILSPNEWHFVALQ
+183 GILTPNEWHFVALQ
-197 LSTEGYQLYVDGKKS
+197 LGQKGYQLYVDGKKS
-212 LSGYQTSS
+212 LSGYQPEGAA
-220 SATSFQYKTLV
+220 ATTFSYQTLL
-231 DSINS
+231 DSIQA
-236 LPYIYIGGDSKL
+236 LPYLYIGTTGDQL
-248 TAEETNTVSI
+248 GTAEYGSLSVDN
-258 DDVTLIRN
+258 VTLIRN
-266 MMEEKDWNKV
+266 QMNEKDWNKV

-303 SAWSDYFVIPAN
+303 SVWSDYFVIPAN

-328 ADNWHN
+328 TENYHN

-339 ATDADRGAAGY
+339 ANDVDRGAAGY

-356 RSDLFGWGNADYNAD
+356 RSDLYGWGNADYNAA

-404 YVTAVATCKDGT
+404 YVTAIATCKDGT
-416 VYKEMYHQPCAAD
+416 IYKEMYHQPCAAD

-484 SISDDC
+484 NISDDC

-522 GYFENFVIRSDA
+522 GYYENFVMRSDA
-534 YAWFGA
+534 YGWFGA
-540 GGNIN
+540 GGNTN

-560 FDSYVNDMHGA
+560 FDSYVSDMHGA

>member
-1 MKIRKTLLSF
+1 MKIRKSLLSF
-11 AWAIMVALSFTACG
+11 ACAMLLALGFTACT
-25 DDWGRQDD
+25 DWGEQDGAAGNQVYPERQVL
-33 PAGGQIYPSKTT
+33 T
-45 VATYDFEY
+45 TYDFEY
-53 SEEKPEYSD
+53 SEDKPELSD
-62 MISHDESCEVTND
+62 MLIHNDVCEVVKD
-75 ESLASNVLHINGKGG
+75 DYLGSNVLHLTGMGG
-90 AKIANPFNGV
+90 AKIANPFNNV
-100 KLQNGAAITFAVK
+100 KLQNGAAITFYVK
-113 IDAAVAEDGT
+113 VDCAEGEEM
-123 VADVDL
+123 DL
-129 TRPLISF
+129 ARPLFSF
-136 GSDEKDAAGN
+136 GSEEKDAKGN
-146 DISARF
+146 DASARF
-152 YITANGQVVYNK
+152 YFTPNGQLVYSR
-164 PTQLQSLNLNE
+164 PGQLESLNLNE
-175 NDPSSVKT
+175 NDPASYKT

-197 LSTEGYQLYVDGKKS
+197 LGQKGYQLYVDGKKS
-212 LSGYQTSS
+212 LSGYQPEGV
-220 SATSFQYKTLV
+220 SATTFSYQTLL
-231 DSINS
+231 DSIQS
-236 LPYIYIGGDSKL
+236 LPYLYLGTTS
-248 TAEETNTVSI
+248 AEFGAKEQGSI
-258 DDVTLIRN
+258 SLDNVTLIRN
-266 MMEEKDWNKV
+266 QMNEKDWNKV

-289 YVPVGPEDCSAAWW
+289 YVPVGPEDCSAAFW
-303 SAWSDYFVIPAN
+303 SEWSDYFVIPAN

-356 RSDLFGWGNADYNAD
+356 RSDLYGWGNADYNAD

-440 SYLQLNAA
+440 SYFQLNAA

-534 YAWFGA
+534 FAWFGA
-540 GGNIN
+540 GGDSNA
-545 ENTANLDFKITQSFN
+545 NTANLDFKITQSFN

>member
-1 MKIRKTLLSF
+1 MKIRKSLLSF
-11 AWAIMVALSFTACG
+11 ACAMLLALGFTACT
-25 DDWGRQDD
+25 DWGEQDGAAGNQVYPERQVLT
-33 PAGGQIYPSKTT
+33 S
-45 VATYDFEY
+45 YDFEY
-53 SEEKPEYSD
+53 SEEKPELSD
-62 MISHDESCEVTND
+62 MLIHNDVCEVVKD
-75 ESLASNVLHINGKGG
+75 DYLGSNVLHLTGMGG
-90 AKIANPFNGV
+90 AKIANPFNNV
-100 KLQNGAAITFAVK
+100 KLQNGAAITFYVK
-113 IDAAVAEDGT
+113 VDCAEGEEM
-123 VADVDL
+123 DL
-129 TRPLISF
+129 TRPLFSF
-136 GSDEKDAAGN
+136 GSEEKDVEGN
-146 DISARF
+146 DASARF
-152 YITANGQVVYNK
+152 YFTPNGQLVYSR
-164 PTQLQSLNLNE
+164 PGQLESLNLNE
-175 NDPSSVKT
+175 NDPASYKT

-197 LSTEGYQLYVDGKKS
+197 LGQKGYQLYVDGKKS
-212 LSGYQTSS
+212 LSGYQPEGV
-220 SATSFQYKTLV
+220 SATTFSYQTLL
-231 DSINS
+231 DSIQS
-236 LPYIYIGGDSKL
+236 LPYLYLGTTS
-248 TAEETNTVSI
+248 AEFGAKEQGSI
-258 DDVTLIRN
+258 SLDNVTLIRN
-266 MMEEKDWNKV
+266 QMNEKDWNKV

-328 ADNWHN
+328 ADQWNN

-356 RSDLFGWGNADYNAD
+356 RSDLYGWGNADYNAA

-497 NNNSGSGKNWNNWL
+497 NNNSGSGSNWNNWL

-534 YAWFGA
+534 FAWFGA
-540 GGNIN
+540 GGDSNA
-545 ENTANLDFKITQSFN
+545 NTANLDFKITQTFN
-560 FDSYVNDMHGA
+560 WDSYVSDMHGA

>member
-1 MKIRKTLLSF
+1 MKIRKSLLSF
-11 AWAIMVALSFTACG
+11 ACAMLLALGFTACT
-25 DDWGRQDD
+25 DWGEQDGAAGNQVYPERQVL
-33 PAGGQIYPSKTT
+33 T
-45 VATYDFEY
+45 TYDFEY
-53 SEEKPEYSD
+53 SEDKPELSD
-62 MISHDESCEVTND
+62 MLIHNDVCEVVKD
-75 ESLASNVLHINGKGG
+75 DYLGSNVLHLTGMGG
-90 AKIANPFNGV
+90 AKIANPFNNV
-100 KLQNGAAITFAVK
+100 KLQNGAAITFYVK
-113 IDAAVAEDGT
+113 VDCAEGEEM
-123 VADVDL
+123 DL
-129 TRPLISF
+129 TRPLFSF
-136 GSDEKDAAGN
+136 GSEEKDVEGN
-146 DISARF
+146 DASARF
-152 YITANGQVVYNK
+152 YFTPNGQLVYSR
-164 PTQLQSLNLNE
+164 PGQLESLNLNE
-175 NDPSSVKT
+175 NDPASYKT

-197 LSTEGYQLYVDGKKS
+197 LGQKGYQLYVDGKKS
-212 LSGYQTSS
+212 LSGYQPEGV
-220 SATSFQYKTLV
+220 SATTFSYQTLL
-231 DSINS
+231 DSIQS
-236 LPYIYIGGDSKL
+236 LPYLYLGTTS
-248 TAEETNTVSI
+248 AEFGAKEQGSI
-258 DDVTLIRN
+258 SLDNVTLIRN
-266 MMEEKDWNKV
+266 QMNEKDWNKV

-289 YVPVGPEDCSAAWW
+289 YVPVGPEDCSAAFW
-303 SAWSDYFVIPAN
+303 SEWSDYFVIPAN

-356 RSDLFGWGNADYNAD
+356 RSDLYGWGNADYNAD

-440 SYLQLNAA
+440 SYFQLNAA

-534 YAWFGA
+534 FAWFGA
-540 GGNIN
+540 GGDSNA
-545 ENTANLDFKITQSFN
+545 NTANLDFKITQSFN

>member
-1 MKIRKTLLSF
+1 MKIRKSLFSLVGAMLVTF
-11 AWAIMVALSFTACG
+11 GFTACT
-25 DDWGRQDD
+25 DWGDQD
-33 PAGGQIYPSKTT
+33 PAAGNQVYPERQ
-45 VATYDFEY
+45 VVNTYDFEY
-53 SEEKPEYSD
+53 SDDKPEFSD
-62 MISHDESCEVTND
+62 MVIHNEVCEVVND
-75 ESLASNVLHINGKGG
+75 DYLGSNVLHLNGTGS
-90 AKIANPFNGV
+90 AKIANPFNNV

-113 IDAAVAEDGT
+113 VDCAEGEEM
-123 VADVDL
+123 DL
-129 TRPLISF
+129 KRPIFSF
-136 GSDEKDAAGN
+136 GSDDAQG
-146 DISARF
+146 ARF
-152 YITANGQVVYNK
+152 YFTPNGQLVYTK
-164 PTQLQSLNLNE
+164 PGQLQSLDLDE
-175 NDPSSVKT
+175 NDPDTYKT
-183 GILSPNEWHFVALQ
+183 GILTPNEWHFVALQ
-197 LSTEGYQLYVDGKKS
+197 LGQKGYQLYVDGKKS
-212 LSGYQTSS
+212 LSGYQPEGAA
-220 SATSFQYKTLV
+220 ATTFSYQTLL
-231 DSINS
+231 DSIQA
-236 LPYIYIGGDSKL
+236 LPYLYIGTTGDQL
-248 TAEETNTVSI
+248 GTAEYGSLSVDN
-258 DDVTLIRN
+258 VTLIRN
-266 MMEEKDWNKV
+266 QMNEKDWNKV

-303 SAWSDYFVIPAN
+303 SVWSDYFVIPAN

-328 ADNWHN
+328 TENYHN

-339 ATDADRGAAGY
+339 ANDVDRGAAGY

-356 RSDLFGWGNADYNAD
+356 RSDLFGWGNADYNAA

-404 YVTAVATCKDGT
+404 YVTAIATCKDGT
-416 VYKEMYHQPCAAD
+416 IYKEMYHQPCAAD

-484 SISDDC
+484 NISDDC

-522 GYFENFVIRSDA
+522 GYYENFVMRSDA
-534 YAWFGA
+534 YGWFGA
-540 GGNIN
+540 GGNTN

-560 FDSYVNDMHGA
+560 WDSYVSDMHGA

-594 GEYMPD
+594 GEYIPD

>member
-1 MKIRKTLLSF
+1 MKIRKSLLSF
-11 AWAIMVALSFTACG
+11 ACAMLLALGFTACT
-25 DDWGRQDD
+25 DWGEQDGAAGNQVYPERQVLT
-33 PAGGQIYPSKTT
+33 S
-45 VATYDFEY
+45 YDFEY
-53 SEEKPEYSD
+53 SEEKPELSD
-62 MISHDESCEVTND
+62 MLIHNDVCEVVKD
-75 ESLASNVLHINGKGG
+75 DYLGSNVLHLTGMGG
-90 AKIANPFNGV
+90 AKIANPFNNV
-100 KLQNGAAITFAVK
+100 KLQNGAAITFYVK
-113 IDAAVAEDGT
+113 VDCAEGEEM
-123 VADVDL
+123 DL
-129 TRPLISF
+129 TRPLFSF
-136 GSDEKDAAGN
+136 GSEEKDVEGN
-146 DISARF
+146 DASARF
-152 YITANGQVVYNK
+152 YFTPNGQLVYSR
-164 PTQLQSLNLNE
+164 PGQLESLNLNE
-175 NDPSSVKT
+175 NDPASYKT

-197 LSTEGYQLYVDGKKS
+197 LGQKGYQLYVDGKKS
-212 LSGYQTSS
+212 LSGYQPEGV
-220 SATSFQYKTLV
+220 SATTFSYQTLL
-231 DSINS
+231 DSIQS
-236 LPYIYIGGDSKL
+236 LPYLYLGTTS
-248 TAEETNTVSI
+248 AEFGAKEQGSI
-258 DDVTLIRN
+258 SLDNVTLIRN
-266 MMEEKDWNKV
+266 QMNEKDWNKV

-356 RSDLFGWGNADYNAD
+356 RSDLYGWGNADYNAD

-440 SYLQLNAA
+440 SYFQLNAA

-534 YAWFGA
+534 FAWFGA
-540 GGNIN
+540 GGDSNA
-545 ENTANLDFKITQSFN
+545 NTANLDFKITQTFN
-560 FDSYVNDMHGA
+560 WDSYVSDMHGA

>member
-1 MKIRKTLLSF
+1 MKIRKSLFSLVGAMLVTF
-11 AWAIMVALSFTACG
+11 GFTACT
-25 DDWGRQDD
+25 DWGDQD
-33 PAGGQIYPSKTT
+33 PAAGNQVYPERQ
-45 VATYDFEY
+45 VVNTYDFEY
-53 SEEKPEYSD
+53 SDDKPEFSD
-62 MISHDESCEVTND
+62 MVIHNEVCEVVND
-75 ESLASNVLHINGKGG
+75 DYLGSNVLHLNGTGS
-90 AKIANPFNGV
+90 AKIANPFNNV

-113 IDAAVAEDGT
+113 VDCAEGEEM
-123 VADVDL
+123 DL
-129 TRPLISF
+129 KRPIFSF
-136 GSDEKDAAGN
+136 GSDDAQG
-146 DISARF
+146 ARF
-152 YITANGQVVYNK
+152 YFTPNGQLVYTK
-164 PTQLQSLNLNE
+164 PGQLQSLDLDE
-175 NDPSSVKT
+175 NDPDTYKT
-183 GILSPNEWHFVALQ
+183 GILTPNEWHFVALQ
-197 LSTEGYQLYVDGKKS
+197 LGQKGYQLYVDGKKS
-212 LSGYQTSS
+212 LSGYQPEGAA
-220 SATSFQYKTLV
+220 ATTFSYQTLL
-231 DSINS
+231 DSIQA
-236 LPYIYIGGDSKL
+236 LPYLYIGTTGDQL
-248 TAEETNTVSI
+248 GTAEYGSLSVDN
-258 DDVTLIRN
+258 VTLIRN
-266 MMEEKDWNKV
+266 QMNEKDWNKV

-303 SAWSDYFVIPAN
+303 SVWSDYFVIPAN

-328 ADNWHN
+328 TENYQN

-339 ATDADRGAAGY
+339 ANDVDRGAAGY

-356 RSDLFGWGNADYNAD
+356 RSDLYGWGNADYNAA

-416 VYKEMYHQPCAAD
+416 IYKEMYHQPCAAD

-484 SISDDC
+484 NISDDC

-522 GYFENFVIRSDA
+522 GYYENFVMRSDA
-534 YAWFGA
+534 YGWFGA
-540 GGNIN
+540 GGNTN

-560 FDSYVNDMHGA
+560 WDSYVSDMHGA

-594 GEYMPD
+594 GEYIPD

>member
-1 MKIRKTLLSF
+1 MKIRKSLLSF
-11 AWAIMVALSFTACG
+11 ACAMLLALGFTACT
-25 DDWGRQDD
+25 DWGEQDGAAGNQVYPERQVL
-33 PAGGQIYPSKTT
+33 T
-45 VATYDFEY
+45 TYDFEY
-53 SEEKPEYSD
+53 SEDKPELSD
-62 MISHDESCEVTND
+62 MLIHNDVCEVVKD
-75 ESLASNVLHINGKGG
+75 DYLGSNVLHLTGMGG
-90 AKIANPFNGV
+90 AKIANPFNNV
-100 KLQNGAAITFAVK
+100 KLQNGAAITFYVK
-113 IDAAVAEDGT
+113 VDCAEGEEMN
-123 VADVDL
+123 L
-129 TRPLISF
+129 TRPLFSF
-136 GSDEKDAAGN
+136 GSEEKDVEGN
-146 DISARF
+146 DASARF
-152 YITANGQVVYNK
+152 YFTSNGQLVYSR
-164 PTQLQSLNLNE
+164 PGQLESLNLNE
-175 NDPSSVKT
+175 NDPASYKT

-197 LSTEGYQLYVDGKKS
+197 LGQKGYQLYVDGKKS
-212 LSGYQTSS
+212 LSGYQPEGV
-220 SATSFQYKTLV
+220 SATTFSYQTLL
-231 DSINS
+231 DSIQS
-236 LPYIYIGGDSKL
+236 LPYLYLGTTS
-248 TAEETNTVSI
+248 AEFGVKEQGSI
-258 DDVTLIRN
+258 SLDNVTLIRN
-266 MMEEKDWNKV
+266 QMNEKDWNKV

-289 YVPVGPEDCSAAWW
+289 YVPVGPEDCSAAFW
-303 SAWSDYFVIPAN
+303 SEWSDYFVIPAN

-356 RSDLFGWGNADYNAD
+356 RSDLYGWGNADYNAD

-440 SYLQLNAA
+440 SYFQLNAA

-534 YAWFGA
+534 FAWFGA
-540 GGNIN
+540 GGDSNA
-545 ENTANLDFKITQSFN
+545 NTANLDFKITQTFN
-560 FDSYVNDMHGA
+560 WDSYVSDMHGA

-638 FENK
+638 SENQ

>member
-1 MKIRKTLLSF
+1 MKIRKSLLSF
-11 AWAIMVALSFTACG
+11 ACAMLLALGFTACT
-25 DDWGRQDD
+25 DWGEQDGAAGNQVYPERQVL
-33 PAGGQIYPSKTT
+33 T
-45 VATYDFEY
+45 TYDFEY
-53 SEEKPEYSD
+53 SEDKPELSD
-62 MISHDESCEVTND
+62 MLIHNDVCEVVKD
-75 ESLASNVLHINGKGG
+75 DYLGSNVLHLTGMGG
-90 AKIANPFNGV
+90 AKIANPFNNV
-100 KLQNGAAITFAVK
+100 KLQNGAAITFYVK
-113 IDAAVAEDGT
+113 VDCAEGEEMN
-123 VADVDL
+123 L
-129 TRPLISF
+129 TRPLFSF
-136 GSDEKDAAGN
+136 GSEEKDVEGN
-146 DISARF
+146 DASARF
-152 YITANGQVVYNK
+152 YFTSNGQLVYSR
-164 PTQLQSLNLNE
+164 PGQLESLNLNE
-175 NDPSSVKT
+175 NDPASYKT

-197 LSTEGYQLYVDGKKS
+197 LGQKGYQLYVDGKKS
-212 LSGYQTSS
+212 LSGYQPEGV
-220 SATSFQYKTLV
+220 SATTFSYQTLL
-231 DSINS
+231 DSIQS
-236 LPYIYIGGDSKL
+236 LPYLYLGTTS
-248 TAEETNTVSI
+248 AEFGVKEQGSI
-258 DDVTLIRN
+258 SLDNVTLIRN
-266 MMEEKDWNKV
+266 QMNEKDWNKV

-328 ADNWHN
+328 ADQWHN

-356 RSDLFGWGNADYNAD
+356 RSDLYGWGNADYNAA

-388 EGATVDMTV
+388 EGATVGMTV

-404 YVTAVATCKDGT
+404 YVTAVATGKDGT

-497 NNNSGSGKNWNNWL
+497 NNNSGSGSNWNNWL

-516 ADRGGD
+516 AVRGGD

-540 GGNIN
+540 GGNSN
-545 ENTANLDFKITQSFN
+545 ANTANLDFKITQTFN
-560 FDSYVNDMHGA
+560 WDSYVSDMHGA

>member
-1 MKIRKTLLSF
+1 MKIRKSLFSLVGAMLVTF
-11 AWAIMVALSFTACG
+11 GFTACT
-25 DDWGRQDD
+25 DWGDQD
-33 PAGGQIYPSKTT
+33 PAAGNQVYPERQ
-45 VATYDFEY
+45 VVNTYDFEY
-53 SEEKPEYSD
+53 SDDKPEFSD
-62 MISHDESCEVTND
+62 MVIHNEVCEVVND
-75 ESLASNVLHINGKGG
+75 DYLGSNVLHLNGTGS
-90 AKIANPFNGV
+90 AKIANPFNNV

-113 IDAAVAEDGT
+113 VDCAEGEEM
-123 VADVDL
+123 DL
-129 TRPLISF
+129 KRPIFSF
-136 GSDEKDAAGN
+136 GSDDAQG
-146 DISARF
+146 ARF
-152 YITANGQVVYNK
+152 YFTPNGQLVYTK
-164 PTQLQSLNLNE
+164 PGQLQSLDLDE
-175 NDPSSVKT
+175 NDPDTYKT
-183 GILSPNEWHFVALQ
+183 GILTPNEWHFVALQ
-197 LSTEGYQLYVDGKKS
+197 LGQKGYQLYVDGKKS
-212 LSGYQTSS
+212 LSGYQPEGAA
-220 SATSFQYKTLV
+220 ATTFSYQTLL
-231 DSINS
+231 DSIQA
-236 LPYIYIGGDSKL
+236 LPYLYMGTTGDQL
-248 TAEETNTVSI
+248 GTAEYGSLSVDN
-258 DDVTLIRN
+258 VTLIRN
-266 MMEEKDWNKV
+266 QMNEKDWNKV

-303 SAWSDYFVIPAN
+303 SVWSDYFVIPAN

-328 ADNWHN
+328 TENYHN

-339 ATDADRGAAGY
+339 ANDVDRGAAGY

-356 RSDLFGWGNADYNAD
+356 RSDLFGWGNADYNAA

-404 YVTAVATCKDGT
+404 YVTAIATCKDGT
-416 VYKEMYHQPCAAD
+416 IYKEMYHQPCAAD

-484 SISDDC
+484 NISDDC

-522 GYFENFVIRSDA
+522 GYYENFVMRSDA
-534 YAWFGA
+534 YGWFGA
-540 GGNIN
+540 GGNTN

-560 FDSYVNDMHGA
+560 WDSYVSDMHGA

-594 GEYMPD
+594 GEYIPD

>member
-1 MKIRKTLLSF
+1 MKIRKSLLSF
-11 AWAIMVALSFTACG
+11 ACAMLLALGFTACT
-25 DDWGRQDD
+25 DWGEQDGAAGNQVYPERQVL
-33 PAGGQIYPSKTT
+33 T
-45 VATYDFEY
+45 TYDFEY
-53 SEEKPEYSD
+53 SEDKPELSD
-62 MISHDESCEVTND
+62 MLIHNDVCEVVKD
-75 ESLASNVLHINGKGG
+75 DYLGSNVLHLTGMGG
-90 AKIANPFNGV
+90 AKIANPFNNV
-100 KLQNGAAITFAVK
+100 KLQNGAAITFYVK
-113 IDAAVAEDGT
+113 VDCAEGEEM
-123 VADVDL
+123 DL
-129 TRPLISF
+129 TRPLFSF
-136 GSDEKDAAGN
+136 GSEEKDAKGN
-146 DISARF
+146 DASARF
-152 YITANGQVVYNK
+152 YFTPNGQLVYSR
-164 PTQLQSLNLNE
+164 PGQLESLNLNE
-175 NDPSSVKT
+175 NDPASYKT
-183 GILSPNEWHFVALQ
+183 GILTPNEWHFVALQ
-197 LSTEGYQLYVDGKKS
+197 LGQKGYQLYVDGKKS
-212 LSGYQTSS
+212 LSGYQPEGV
-220 SATSFQYKTLV
+220 SATTFSYQTLL
-231 DSINS
+231 DSIQS
-236 LPYIYIGGDSKL
+236 LPYLYLGTTS
-248 TAEETNTVSI
+248 AEFGAKEQGSI
-258 DDVTLIRN
+258 SLDNVTLIRN
-266 MMEEKDWNKV
+266 QMNEKDWNKV

-289 YVPVGPEDCSAAWW
+289 YVPVGPEDCSAAFW
-303 SAWSDYFVIPAN
+303 SEWSDYFVIPAN

-356 RSDLFGWGNADYNAD
+356 RSDLYGWGNADYNAD
-371 NITNEGYGDWEQ
+371 NITNEGYGDWEL

-440 SYLQLNAA
+440 SYFQLNAA

-534 YAWFGA
+534 FAWFGA
-540 GGNIN
+540 GGDSNA
-545 ENTANLDFKITQSFN
+545 NTANLDFKITQSFN

>member
-1 MKIRKTLLSF
+1 MKIRKSLFSLVGAMLVTF
-11 AWAIMVALSFTACG
+11 GFTACT
-25 DDWGRQDD
+25 DWGDQD
-33 PAGGQIYPSKTT
+33 PAAGNQVYPERQ
-45 VATYDFEY
+45 VVNTYDFEY
-53 SEEKPEYSD
+53 SDDKPEFSD
-62 MISHDESCEVTND
+62 MVIHNEVCEVVND
-75 ESLASNVLHINGKGG
+75 DYLGSNVLHLNGTGA
-90 AKIANPFNGV
+90 AKIANPFNNV

-113 IDAAVAEDGT
+113 VDCAEGEEM
-123 VADVDL
+123 DL
-129 TRPLISF
+129 KRPIFSF
-136 GSDEKDAAGN
+136 GSDDAQG
-146 DISARF
+146 ARF
-152 YITANGQVVYNK
+152 YFTPNGQLVYTK
-164 PTQLQSLNLNE
+164 PGQLQSLDLDE
-175 NDPSSVKT
+175 NDPDTYKT
-183 GILSPNEWHFVALQ
+183 GILTPNEWHFVALQ
-197 LSTEGYQLYVDGKKS
+197 LGQKGYQLYVDGKKS
-212 LSGYQTSS
+212 LSGYQPEGAA
-220 SATSFQYKTLV
+220 ATTFSYQTLL
-231 DSINS
+231 DSIQA
-236 LPYIYIGGDSKL
+236 LPYLYIGTTGDQL
-248 TAEETNTVSI
+248 GTAEYGSLSVDN
-258 DDVTLIRN
+258 VTLIRN
-266 MMEEKDWNKV
+266 QMNEKDWNKV

-303 SAWSDYFVIPAN
+303 SVWSDYFVIPAN

-328 ADNWHN
+328 TENYHN

-339 ATDADRGAAGY
+339 ANDVDRGAAGY

-356 RSDLFGWGNADYNAD
+356 RSDLYGWGNADYNAA

-397 ERRGAEV
+397 EHRGAEV
-404 YVTAVATCKDGT
+404 YVTAIATCKDGT
-416 VYKEMYHQPCAAD
+416 IYKEMYHQPCAAD

-484 SISDDC
+484 NISDDC

-522 GYFENFVIRSDA
+522 GYYENFVMRSDT
-534 YAWFGA
+534 YGWFGA
-540 GGNIN
+540 GGNTN

-560 FDSYVNDMHGA
+560 WDSYVSDMHGA

>member
-1 MKIRKTLLSF
+1 MKIRKSLFSLVGAMLVTF
-11 AWAIMVALSFTACG
+11 GFTACT
-25 DDWGRQDD
+25 DWGDQD
-33 PAGGQIYPSKTT
+33 PAAGNQVYPERQ
-45 VATYDFEY
+45 VVNTYDFEY
-53 SEEKPEYSD
+53 SDDKPEFSD
-62 MISHDESCEVTND
+62 MVIHNEVCEVVND
-75 ESLASNVLHINGKGG
+75 DYLGSNVLHLNGTGS
-90 AKIANPFNGV
+90 AKIANPFNNV

-113 IDAAVAEDGT
+113 VDCAEGEEM
-123 VADVDL
+123 DL
-129 TRPLISF
+129 KRPIFSF
-136 GSDEKDAAGN
+136 GSDDAQG
-146 DISARF
+146 ARF
-152 YITANGQVVYNK
+152 YFTPNGQLVYTK
-164 PTQLQSLNLNE
+164 PGQLQSLDLDE
-175 NDPSSVKT
+175 NDPDTYKT
-183 GILSPNEWHFVALQ
+183 GILTPNEWHFVALQ
-197 LSTEGYQLYVDGKKS
+197 LGQKGYQLYVDGKKS
-212 LSGYQTSS
+212 LSGYQPEGAA
-220 SATSFQYKTLV
+220 ATTFSYQTLL
-231 DSINS
+231 DSIQA
-236 LPYIYIGGDSKL
+236 LPYLYIGTTGDQL
-248 TAEETNTVSI
+248 GTAEYGSLSVDN
-258 DDVTLIRN
+258 VTLIRN
-266 MMEEKDWNKV
+266 QMNEKDWNKV

-303 SAWSDYFVIPAN
+303 SVWSDYFVIPAN

-328 ADNWHN
+328 TENYHN

-339 ATDADRGAAGY
+339 ANDVDRGAAGY

-356 RSDLFGWGNADYNAD
+356 RSDLYGWGNTDYNAA

-404 YVTAVATCKDGT
+404 YVTAIATCKDGT
-416 VYKEMYHQPCAAD
+416 IYKEMYHQPCAAD

-484 SISDDC
+484 NISDDC

-522 GYFENFVIRSDA
+522 GYYENFVMRSDT
-534 YAWFGA
+534 YGWFGA
-540 GGNIN
+540 GGNTN

-560 FDSYVNDMHGA
+560 WDSYVSDMHGA

>member
-1 MKIRKTLLSF
+1 MKIRKSLFSLVGAMLVTF
-11 AWAIMVALSFTACG
+11 GFTACT
-25 DDWGRQDD
+25 DWGDQD
-33 PAGGQIYPSKTT
+33 PAAGNQVYPERQ
-45 VATYDFEY
+45 VVNTYDFEY
-53 SEEKPEYSD
+53 SDDKPEFSD
-62 MISHDESCEVTND
+62 MVIHNEVCEVVND
-75 ESLASNVLHINGKGG
+75 DYLGSNVLHLNGTGS
-90 AKIANPFNGV
+90 AKIANPFNNV

-113 IDAAVAEDGT
+113 VDCAEGEEM
-123 VADVDL
+123 DL
-129 TRPLISF
+129 KRPIFSF
-136 GSDEKDAAGN
+136 GSDDAQG
-146 DISARF
+146 ARF
-152 YITANGQVVYNK
+152 YFTPNGQLVYTK
-164 PTQLQSLNLNE
+164 PGQLQSLDLDE
-175 NDPSSVKT
+175 NDPDTYKT
-183 GILSPNEWHFVALQ
+183 GILTPNEWHFVALQ
-197 LSTEGYQLYVDGKKS
+197 LGQKGYQLYVDGKKS
-212 LSGYQTSS
+212 LSGYQPEGAA
-220 SATSFQYKTLV
+220 ATTFSYQTLL
-231 DSINS
+231 DSIQA
-236 LPYIYIGGDSKL
+236 LPYLYIGTTGDQL
-248 TAEETNTVSI
+248 GTAEYGSLSVDN
-258 DDVTLIRN
+258 VTLIRN
-266 MMEEKDWNKV
+266 QMNEKDWNKV

-303 SAWSDYFVIPAN
+303 SVWSDYFVIPAN

-328 ADNWHN
+328 TENYNN

-339 ATDADRGAAGY
+339 ANDVDRGAAGY

-356 RSDLFGWGNADYNAD
+356 RSDLFGWGNADYNAA

-404 YVTAVATCKDGT
+404 YVTAIATCKDGT
-416 VYKEMYHQPCAAD
+416 IYKEMYHQPCAAD

-484 SISDDC
+484 NISDDC

-522 GYFENFVIRSDA
+522 GYYENFVMRSDT
-534 YAWFGA
+534 YGWFGA
-540 GGNIN
+540 GGNTN

-560 FDSYVNDMHGA
+560 WDSYVSDMHGA

>member
-1 MKIRKTLLSF
+1 MKIRKSLLSF
-11 AWAIMVALSFTACG
+11 ACAMLLALGFTACT
-25 DDWGRQDD
+25 DWGEQDGAAGNQVYPERQVL
-33 PAGGQIYPSKTT
+33 T
-45 VATYDFEY
+45 TYDFEY
-53 SEEKPEYSD
+53 SEDKPELSD
-62 MISHDESCEVTND
+62 MLIHNDVCEVVKD
-75 ESLASNVLHINGKGG
+75 DYLGSNVLHLTGMGG
-90 AKIANPFNGV
+90 AKIANPFNNV
-100 KLQNGAAITFAVK
+100 KLQNGAAITFYVK
-113 IDAAVAEDGT
+113 VDCAEGEEM
-123 VADVDL
+123 DL
-129 TRPLISF
+129 TRPLFSF
-136 GSDEKDAAGN
+136 GSEEKDAKGN
-146 DISARF
+146 DASARF
-152 YITANGQVVYNK
+152 YFTPNGQLVYSR
-164 PTQLQSLNLNE
+164 PGQLESLNLNE
-175 NDPSSVKT
+175 NDPASYKT
-183 GILSPNEWHFVALQ
+183 GILTPNEWHFVALQ
-197 LSTEGYQLYVDGKKS
+197 LGQKGYQLYVDGKKS
-212 LSGYQTSS
+212 LSGYQPEGV
-220 SATSFQYKTLV
+220 SATTFSYQTLL
-231 DSINS
+231 DSIQS
-236 LPYIYIGGDSKL
+236 LPYLYLGTTS
-248 TAEETNTVSI
+248 AEFGVKEQGSI
-258 DDVTLIRN
+258 SLDNVTLIRN
-266 MMEEKDWNKV
+266 QMNEKDWNKV

-289 YVPVGPEDCSAAWW
+289 YVPVGPEDCSAAFW
-303 SAWSDYFVIPAN
+303 SEWSDYFVIPAN

-356 RSDLFGWGNADYNAD
+356 RSDLYGWGNADYNAD

-440 SYLQLNAA
+440 SYFQLNAA

-534 YAWFGA
+534 FAWFGA
-540 GGNIN
+540 GGDSNA
-545 ENTANLDFKITQSFN
+545 NTANLDFKITQTFN
-560 FDSYVNDMHGA
+560 WDSYVSDMHGA

>member
-1 MKIRKTLLSF
+1 MLVTF
-11 AWAIMVALSFTACG
+11 GFTACT
-25 DDWGRQDD
+25 DWGDQD
-33 PAGGQIYPSKTT
+33 PAAGNQVYPERQ
-45 VATYDFEY
+45 VVNTYDFEY
-53 SEEKPEYSD
+53 SDDKPEFSD
-62 MISHDESCEVTND
+62 MVIHNEVCEVVND
-75 ESLASNVLHINGKGG
+75 DYLGSNVLHLNGTGS
-90 AKIANPFNGV
+90 AKIANPFNNV

-113 IDAAVAEDGT
+113 VDCAEGEEM
-123 VADVDL
+123 DL
-129 TRPLISF
+129 KRPIFSF
-136 GSDEKDAAGN
+136 GSDDAQG
-146 DISARF
+146 ARF
-152 YITANGQVVYNK
+152 YFTPNGQLVYTK
-164 PTQLQSLNLNE
+164 PGQLQSLDLDE
-175 NDPSSVKT
+175 NDPDTYKT
-183 GILSPNEWHFVALQ
+183 GILTPNEWHFVALQ
-197 LSTEGYQLYVDGKKS
+197 LGQKGYQLYVDGKKS
-212 LSGYQTSS
+212 LSGYQPEGAA
-220 SATSFQYKTLV
+220 ATTFSYQTLL
-231 DSINS
+231 DSIQA
-236 LPYIYIGGDSKL
+236 LPYLYIGTTGDQL
-248 TAEETNTVSI
+248 GTAEYGSLSVDN
-258 DDVTLIRN
+258 VTLIRN
-266 MMEEKDWNKV
+266 QMNEKDWNKV

-289 YVPVGPEDCSAAWW
+289 YVPVGSEDCSAAWW
-303 SAWSDYFVIPAN
+303 SVWSDYFVIPAN

-328 ADNWHN
+328 TENYHN

-339 ATDADRGAAGY
+339 ANDVDRGAAGY

-356 RSDLFGWGNADYNAD
+356 RSDLYGWGNADYNAA

-404 YVTAVATCKDGT
+404 YVTAIATCKDGT
-416 VYKEMYHQPCAAD
+416 IYKEMYHQPCAAD

-484 SISDDC
+484 NISDDC

-522 GYFENFVIRSDA
+522 GYYENFVMRSDA
-534 YAWFGA
+534 YGWFGA
-540 GGNIN
+540 GGNTN

-560 FDSYVNDMHGA
+560 FDSYVSDMHGA

>member
-1 MKIRKTLLSF
+1 MKIRKSLFSLVGAMLVTF
-11 AWAIMVALSFTACG
+11 GFTACT
-25 DDWGRQDD
+25 DWGDQD
-33 PAGGQIYPSKTT
+33 PAAGNQVYPERQ
-45 VATYDFEY
+45 VVNTYDFEY
-53 SEEKPEYSD
+53 SDDKPEFSD
-62 MISHDESCEVTND
+62 MVIHNEVCEVVND
-75 ESLASNVLHINGKGG
+75 DYLGSNVLHLNGTGS
-90 AKIANPFNGV
+90 AKIANPFNNV

-113 IDAAVAEDGT
+113 VDCAEGEEM
-123 VADVDL
+123 DL
-129 TRPLISF
+129 KRPIFSF
-136 GSDEKDAAGN
+136 GSDDAQG
-146 DISARF
+146 ARF
-152 YITANGQVVYNK
+152 YFTPNGQLVYTK
-164 PTQLQSLNLNE
+164 PGQLQSLDLDE
-175 NDPSSVKT
+175 NDPDTYKT
-183 GILSPNEWHFVALQ
+183 GILTPNEWHFVALQ
-197 LSTEGYQLYVDGKKS
+197 LGQKGYQLYVDGKKS
-212 LSGYQTSS
+212 LSGYQPEGAA
-220 SATSFQYKTLV
+220 ATTFSYQTLL
-231 DSINS
+231 DSIQA
-236 LPYIYIGGDSKL
+236 LPYLYIGTTGDQL
-248 TAEETNTVSI
+248 GTAEYGSLSVDN
-258 DDVTLIRN
+258 VTLIRN
-266 MMEEKDWNKV
+266 QMNEKDWNKV

-289 YVPVGPEDCSAAWW
+289 YVPVGAEDCSTAWW
-303 SAWSDYFVIPAN
+303 SAFSDYFTIPAN

-321 FINHTSG
+321 FINHTKG
-328 ADNWHN
+328 DENYHN
-334 WNLVV
+334 WLLIVCN
-339 ATDADRGAAGY
+339 DRERGGDGY

-356 RSDLFGWGNADYNAD
+356 RSDLWGWGNADYNAA
-371 NITNEGYGDWEQ
+371 NLTNEGYGDWDD
-383 FKKNM
+383 FKRNM
-388 EGATVDMTV
+388 EGAEVDMTV
-397 ERRGAEV
+397 EHRGGEV
-404 YVTAVATCKDGT
+404 YVTAIATCKDGT
-416 VYKEMYHQPCAAD
+416 VYKEMYHQPCDAND
-429 GNIRAFLACDH
+429 NIRAFLTCEG
-440 SYLQLNAA
+440 SYLQIDAA

-484 SISDDC
+484 NISDDC

-522 GYFENFVIRSDA
+522 GYYENFVMRSDA
-534 YAWFGA
+534 YGWFGA
-540 GGNIN
+540 GGNTN

-560 FDSYVNDMHGA
+560 WDSYVSDMHGA

>member
-1 MKIRKTLLSF
+1 MKIRKSLLSF
-11 AWAIMVALSFTACG
+11 ACAMLLALGFTACT
-25 DDWGRQDD
+25 DWGEQDGAAGNQVYPERQVL
-33 PAGGQIYPSKTT
+33 T
-45 VATYDFEY
+45 TYDFEY
-53 SEEKPEYSD
+53 SEDKPELSD
-62 MISHDESCEVTND
+62 MLIHNDVCEVVKD
-75 ESLASNVLHINGKGG
+75 DYLGSNVLHLTGMGG
-90 AKIANPFNGV
+90 AKIANPFNNV
-100 KLQNGAAITFAVK
+100 KLQNGAAITFYVK
-113 IDAAVAEDGT
+113 VDCAEGEEM
-123 VADVDL
+123 DL
-129 TRPLISF
+129 TRPLFSF
-136 GSDEKDAAGN
+136 GSEEKDVEGN
-146 DISARF
+146 DASARF
-152 YITANGQVVYNK
+152 YFTPNGQLVYSR
-164 PTQLQSLNLNE
+164 PGQLESLNLNE
-175 NDPSSVKT
+175 NDPASYKT

-197 LSTEGYQLYVDGKKS
+197 LGQKGYQLYVDGKKS
-212 LSGYQTSS
+212 LSGYQPEGV
-220 SATSFQYKTLV
+220 SATTFSYQTLL
-231 DSINS
+231 DSIQS
-236 LPYIYIGGDSKL
+236 LPYLYLGTTS
-248 TAEETNTVSI
+248 AEFGAKEQGSI
-258 DDVTLIRN
+258 SLDNVTLIRN
-266 MMEEKDWNKV
+266 QMNEKDWNKV

-289 YVPVGPEDCSAAWW
+289 YVPVGPEDCSAAFW
-303 SAWSDYFVIPAN
+303 SEWSDYFVIPAN

-356 RSDLFGWGNADYNAD
+356 RSDLYGWGNADYNAD

-397 ERRGAEV
+397 ECRGAEV

-440 SYLQLNAA
+440 SYFQLNAA

-534 YAWFGA
+534 FAWFGA
-540 GGNIN
+540 GGDSNA
-545 ENTANLDFKITQSFN
+545 NTANLDFKITQTFN
-560 FDSYVNDMHGA
+560 WDSYVSDMHGA

>member
-1 MKIRKTLLSF
+1 MKIRKSLLSF
-11 AWAIMVALSFTACG
+11 ACAMLLALGFTACT
-25 DDWGRQDD
+25 DWGEQDGAAGNQVYPERQVL
-33 PAGGQIYPSKTT
+33 T
-45 VATYDFEY
+45 TYDFEY
-53 SEEKPEYSD
+53 SEDKPELSD
-62 MISHDESCEVTND
+62 MLIHNDVCEVVKD
-75 ESLASNVLHINGKGG
+75 DYLGSNVLHLIGMGG
-90 AKIANPFNGV
+90 AKIANPFNNV
-100 KLQNGAAITFAVK
+100 KLQNGAAITFYVK
-113 IDAAVAEDGT
+113 VDCAEGEEMN
-123 VADVDL
+123 L
-129 TRPLISF
+129 TRPLFSF
-136 GSDEKDAAGN
+136 GSEEKDVEGN
-146 DISARF
+146 DASARF
-152 YITANGQVVYNK
+152 YFTSNGQLVYSR
-164 PTQLQSLNLNE
+164 PGQLESLNLNE
-175 NDPSSVKT
+175 NDPASYKT

-197 LSTEGYQLYVDGKKS
+197 LGQKGYQLYVDGKKS
-212 LSGYQTSS
+212 LSGYQPEGV
-220 SATSFQYKTLV
+220 SATTFSYQTLL
-231 DSINS
+231 DSIQS
-236 LPYIYIGGDSKL
+236 LPYLYLGTTS
-248 TAEETNTVSI
+248 AEFGVKEQGSI
-258 DDVTLIRN
+258 SLDNVTLIRN
-266 MMEEKDWNKV
+266 QMNEKDWNKV

-289 YVPVGPEDCSAAWW
+289 YVPVGPEDCSAAFW
-303 SAWSDYFVIPAN
+303 SEWSDYFVIPAN

-356 RSDLFGWGNADYNAD
+356 RSDLYGWGNADYNAD

-440 SYLQLNAA
+440 SYFQLNAA

-534 YAWFGA
+534 FAWFGA
-540 GGNIN
+540 GGDSNA
-545 ENTANLDFKITQSFN
+545 NTANLDFKITQTFN
-560 FDSYVNDMHGA
+560 WDSYVSDMHGA

>member
-1 MKIRKTLLSF
+1 MKIRKSLFSLVGAMLVTF
-11 AWAIMVALSFTACG
+11 GFTACT
-25 DDWGRQDD
+25 DWGDQD
-33 PAGGQIYPSKTT
+33 PAAGNQVYPERQ
-45 VATYDFEY
+45 VVNTYDFEY
-53 SEEKPEYSD
+53 SDDKPEFSD
-62 MISHDESCEVTND
+62 MVIHNEVCEVVKD
-75 ESLASNVLHINGKGG
+75 DYLGSNVLHLNGTGS
-90 AKIANPFNGV
+90 AKIANPFNNV

-113 IDAAVAEDGT
+113 VDCAEGEEM
-123 VADVDL
+123 DL
-129 TRPLISF
+129 KRPIFSF
-136 GSDEKDAAGN
+136 GSDDAQG
-146 DISARF
+146 ARF
-152 YITANGQVVYNK
+152 YFTPNGQLVYTK
-164 PTQLQSLNLNE
+164 PGQLQSLDLDE
-175 NDPSSVKT
+175 NDPDTYKT
-183 GILSPNEWHFVALQ
+183 GILTPNEWHFVALQ
-197 LSTEGYQLYVDGKKS
+197 LGQKGYQLYVDGKKS
-212 LSGYQTSS
+212 LSGYQPEGAA
-220 SATSFQYKTLV
+220 ATTFSYQTLL
-231 DSINS
+231 DSIQA
-236 LPYIYIGGDSKL
+236 LPYLYIGTTGDQL
-248 TAEETNTVSI
+248 GTAEYGSLSVDN
-258 DDVTLIRN
+258 VTLIRN
-266 MMEEKDWNKV
+266 QMNEKDWNKV

-289 YVPVGPEDCSAAWW
+289 YVPVGAEDCSTAWW
-303 SAWSDYFVIPAN
+303 SAFSDYFTIPAN

-321 FINHTSG
+321 FINHTKG
-328 ADNWHN
+328 DENYHN
-334 WNLVV
+334 WLLIVCN
-339 ATDADRGAAGY
+339 DRERGGDGY

-356 RSDLFGWGNADYNAD
+356 RSDLWGWGNADYNAA
-371 NITNEGYGDWEQ
+371 NLTNEGYGDWDD
-383 FKKNM
+383 FKRNM
-388 EGATVDMTV
+388 EGAEVDMTV
-397 ERRGAEV
+397 EHRGGEV
-404 YVTAVATCKDGT
+404 YVTAIATCKDGT
-416 VYKEMYHQPCAAD
+416 VYKEMYHQPCDAND
-429 GNIRAFLACDH
+429 NIRAFLTCEG
-440 SYLQLNAA
+440 SYLQIDAA

-484 SISDDC
+484 NISDDC

-522 GYFENFVIRSDA
+522 GYYENFVMRSDA
-534 YAWFGA
+534 YGWFGA
-540 GGNIN
+540 GGNTN

-560 FDSYVNDMHGA
+560 FDSYVSDMHGA